1 MSESVLDSEHERWML
16 RALELAQRAGCAQE
30 VPVGAVVVRGQEII
44 GEGWNQSIALDD
56 PTAHAEIMAL
66 RDAGRATRNYRLPDT
81 TLYVTVEPCIMCA
94 AALAGN
100 FCTLSGSASRNLAS
114 IIRGTLGCEDTKIR
128 FLLLQK
134 IRKIRRYY
142 PSLEEATGTRV
153 LGRYVGGC
161 PSLLVACR
169 TCM

>member
-81 TLYVTVEPCIMCA
+81 ILYVTVEPCLMC
-94 AALAGN
+94 LG
-100 FCTLSGSASRNLAS
+100 AS
-114 IIRGTLGCEDTKIR
+114 IHARVARICYGAPEPKAGALVSQPSDQRQHFNHFPEVIGGVLAEPCSELISTFFAARRNQQRRTKKLRGD
-128 FLLLQK
+128 
-134 IRKIRRYY
+134 
-142 PSLEEATGTRV
+142 SV
-153 LGRYVGGC
+153 L
-161 PSLLVACR
+161 
-169 TCM
+169 

>member
-66 RDAGRATRNYRLPDT
+66 RDAGRATRNYRLPDS
-81 TLYVTVEPCIMCA
+81 TLYVTVEPCMMC
-94 AALAGN
+94 LG
-100 FCTLSGSASRNLAS
+100 AS
-114 IIRGTLGCEDTKIR
+114 IH
-128 FLLLQK
+128 
-134 IRKIRRYY
+134 
-142 PSLEEATGTRV
+142 ARV
-153 LGRYVGGC
+153 ARICYGAPEPKAGISKPCL
-161 PSLLVACR
+161 
-169 TCM
+169 